1 MRRRGC
7 RVALRSTRARGDA
20 ETFARQ
26 ALQNREF
33 GGGPD
38 VVVAAGG
45 DGTINE
51 VVNGMIGSA
60 MQLAILPLGTANV
73 LAAEIG
79 TPRSADAIAD
89 AIVAGRTRSVH
100 IGTANNRAFL
110 QMAGI
115 GMDAHV
121 VERVSSPL
129 KHLMGKA
136 AYGLAILRWLM
147 APPLTRYEVHVGNL
161 RFSAASVIVANGRY
175 YGGTFVC
182 APAASLD
189 IPTFEVCIFEK
200 GVASPGSSISR
211 DWAWG
216 CSAPR
221 RGTAFSPHPKQRS
234 SSPAAARAANRCK
247 PMAIS

>member
-1 MRRRGC
+1 M
-7 RVALRSTRARGDA
+7 
-20 ETFARQ
+20 
-26 ALQNREF
+26 
-33 GGGPD
+33 
-38 VVVAAGG
+38 VAAGG

-60 MQLAILPLGTANV
+60 MPLAILPLGTANV

-189 IPTFEVCIFEK
+189 SPTFEVCIFEK
-200 GVASPGSSISR
+200 GGRFAGLVYLARLGL
-211 DWAWG
+211 G
-216 CSAPR
+216 LL
-221 RGTAFSPHPKQRS
+221 GTAQGYRILTTPEATVFVAGGGPGGEPVQADGDIVTRLPVRLEVTKS
-234 SSPAAARAANRCK
+234 SLSL
-247 PMAIS
+247 IVSG